1 MTSIDSVRSEVS
13 KTVRFIFLASKLTIL
28 GFSLFTFLFS
38 VYCHSSSKSDVCLT
52 SLLSNAGRFIPEK
65 KLGYNSVLFWH
76 KVDSIISL
84 SRVEH
89 ANFFF
94 VSTRPESRNLRP
106 ALIFQSK
113 ITANKTN
120 QNSKFLRQKHHR
132 KIPMLR
138 DPHREKI
145 RLSVQYIYIYI

>member
-94 VSTRPESRNLRP
+94 CQHTSRVTKFEAGLNFSIENHR
-106 ALIFQSK
+106 QQ
-113 ITANKTN
+113 N
-120 QNSKFLRQKHHR
+120 QPKF
-132 KIPMLR
+132 KIPSSKASSENPNASR
-138 DPHREKI
+138 PTPGKN
-145 RLSVQYIYIYI
+145 

>member
-38 VYCHSSSKSDVCLT
+38 VSKSDVCLT
-52 SLLSNAGRFIPEK
+52 SLLSNAVRFIPEE
-65 KLGYNSVLFWH
+65 KLGQYSVLFWH

-84 SRVEH
+84 SSVEH

-94 VSTRPESRNLRP
+94 
-106 ALIFQSK
+106 FQDTYPSHK
-113 ITANKTN
+113 I
-120 QNSKFLRQKHHR
+120 
-132 KIPMLR
+132 
-138 DPHREKI
+138 
-145 RLSVQYIYIYI
+145 